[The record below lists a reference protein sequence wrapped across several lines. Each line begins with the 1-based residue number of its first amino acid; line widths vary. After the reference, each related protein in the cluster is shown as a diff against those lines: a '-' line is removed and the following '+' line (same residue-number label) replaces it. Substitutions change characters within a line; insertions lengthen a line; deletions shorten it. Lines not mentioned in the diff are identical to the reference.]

1 MTVSCICI
9 NGQLI
14 QKLDVDIKEVVREN
28 SGEERGFQDILK
40 KEKALG
46 KGVSIL
52 DVCTG
57 MADGKEIERYEE
69 E

>member
-1 MTVSCICI
+1 M
-9 NGQLI
+9 
-14 QKLDVDIKEVVREN
+14 DVDIKEVVWEN
-28 SGEERGFQDILK
+28 SGEKIGFQDILK

-52 DVCTG
+52 DVYTG

>member
-1 MTVSCICI
+1 M
-9 NGQLI
+9 
-14 QKLDVDIKEVVREN
+14 DVDIKEVVREN